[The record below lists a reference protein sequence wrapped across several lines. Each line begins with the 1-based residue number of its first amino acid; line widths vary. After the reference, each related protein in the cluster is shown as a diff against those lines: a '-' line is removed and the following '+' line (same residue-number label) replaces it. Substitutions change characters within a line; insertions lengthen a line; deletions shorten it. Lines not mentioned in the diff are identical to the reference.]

1 MSELLPPVRSDS
13 ASSSRRSDSRNSAT
27 VEEGLFGASS
37 SAAGLLESAGRDGGA
52 CDDDDVSESPT
63 MGEDFYKGVEGFLAK
78 PAPTLRHFCK
88 GPPPGGQS
96 LPVLRKQ
103 RSDLRKGKV
112 PGAAPAPKPQRRPRG
127 DDGDHVDVAKVA
139 EALQFCEG
147 LAARDL
153 AGGGGGGDP
162 RGAPR
167 RRSEAPREKQE
178 RRRDARRSK
187 LAPARSSDDVSATYG
202 VAPRGRRDRK
212 PQRAEFSASSAK
224 AARDPRRVAPGEVDA
239 LVRNFEEGTS
249 LTELRKQLHASRK
262 SMEDSASAL
271 RAAAADFRT
280 GGAL

>member
-27 VEEGLFGASS
+27 FEEGGLFGASS
-37 SAAGLLESAGRDGGA
+37 SAAGLLESAGRDGGV

-103 RSDLRKGKV
+103 RSDLRRGKV
-112 PGAAPAPKPQRRPRG
+112 PGAAPAAKPQRRPRG

-167 RRSEAPREKQE
+167 RR
-178 RRRDARRSK
+178 
-187 LAPARSSDDVSATYG
+187 
-202 VAPRGRRDRK
+202 
-212 PQRAEFSASSAK
+212 PQKAEFSASSAK

>member
-27 VEEGLFGASS
+27 FEEGGLFGASS
-37 SAAGLLESAGRDGGA
+37 SAAGLLESAGRDGGV

-96 LPVLRKQ
+96 LPVLR
-103 RSDLRKGKV
+103 SSGATSAGKV
-112 PGAAPAPKPQRRPRG
+112 PGAAPAAKPQRRPRG

-139 EALQFCEG
+139 EALQ
-147 LAARDL
+147 
-153 AGGGGGGDP
+153 
-162 RGAPR
+162 
-167 RRSEAPREKQE
+167 
-178 RRRDARRSK
+178 
-187 LAPARSSDDVSATYG
+187 
-202 VAPRGRRDRK
+202 
-212 PQRAEFSASSAK
+212 PQKAEFSASSAK

-249 LTELRKQLHASRK
+249 LTELRQQLHASRK

>member
-1 MSELLPPVRSDS
+1 MCLAVDADKVRKHPRRASTAAPLRCPASSAMSELLPPVRSDS
-13 ASSSRRSDSRNSAT
+13 ASSGRRSDSRNSAT
-27 VEEGLFGASS
+27 VEEGGLFGASS
-37 SAAGLLESAGRDGGA
+37 SAAGLLESAGRDGGV

-103 RSDLRKGKV
+103 RSDLRRGKV
-112 PGAAPAPKPQRRPRG
+112 PGAAPAAKPQRRPRGG

-153 AGGGGGGDP
+153 AGGGGGGDA
-162 RGAPR
+162 RAAPR

-212 PQRAEFSASSAK
+212 PQTVPKPNLQPDFNMSVFECV
-224 AARDPRRVAPGEVDA
+224 DPRTFA
-239 LVRNFEEGTS
+239 
-249 LTELRKQLHASRK
+249 
-262 SMEDSASAL
+262 AL
-271 RAAAADFRT
+271 RELDESNR
-280 GGAL
+280 